1 MTMTETNPEQLLE
14 LLDGLTDDLVALEE
28 DLVSPS
34 LERAVRSEPFAGLSS
49 SARKYADAPPRVTL
63 SPRLRG
69 STANVL
75 ATFKWV

>member
-28 DLVSPS
+28 LAP
-34 LERAVRSEPFAGLSS
+34 LRIEPHVRVEPFAGI
-49 SARKYADAPPRVTL
+49 SATARRHPDAPPRVTL

>member
-34 LERAVRSEPFAGLSS
+34 LEPEARSEPFAGLSA
-49 SARKYADAPPRVTL
+49 SARKHPDAPPRITL
-63 SPRLRG
+63 APRLRG

-75 ATFKWV
+75 ASFKWV